1 MALGANLEIK
11 GISVLLAGRVGG
23 GGGGA
28 LRSFAV
34 VGKPVSP
41 VEDGKASET
50 IGVQNLEPLRTG
62 IWGYWQLGALDSVGV
77 LSSSHPSDDLR
88 VNPLAAFIAA
98 ALGAGRGAEGGV
110 KNG

>member
-11 GISVLLAGRVGG
+11 GISVLLAGR
-23 GGGGA
+23 GGGA

-34 VGKPVSP
+34 DGKPASPP

-88 VNPLAAFIAA
+88 VNPLAVFIAA